1 MIFAGCTRQDH
12 SQTFTVKIEGKP
24 YNLVHR
30 FEHNKGDLFWS
41 YKGELAGK
49 VTVCPYAY
57 CETVVQDGFLRD
69 CTKFDT
75 LSGKFEK
82 ESMISGIEGIRKGS
96 QRCFVF
102 IPENDKTTGEIKVTF
117 VERAYGFLFW

>member
-41 YKGELAGK
+41 YKGELTGK
-49 VTVCPYAY
+49 VGVCVSGCDNVAENEFTRN
-57 CETVVQDGFLRD
+57 CGQIDILF
-69 CTKFDT
+69 
-75 LSGKFEK
+75 GKFELK
-82 ESMISGIEGIRKGS
+82 SRASGAEGVRLGS
-96 QRCFVF
+96 QQCLVF